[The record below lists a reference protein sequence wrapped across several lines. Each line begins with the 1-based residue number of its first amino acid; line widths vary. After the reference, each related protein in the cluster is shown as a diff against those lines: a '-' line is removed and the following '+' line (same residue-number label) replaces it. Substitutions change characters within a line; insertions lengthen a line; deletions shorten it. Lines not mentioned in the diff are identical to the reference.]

1 MKERWVILL
10 IDEGYANF
18 LLTENEEAFRQVENA
33 ISINGDEGGIDVL
46 YNTSEEFS
54 KHFENDA
61 NELEGVTVLGLIQVL
76 AYW

>member
-76 AYW
+76 AY